1 MKERFA
7 ENNIEYILAENGM
20 YYPNLQL
27 PEDSETRPIGLYGAL
42 RKTYLKEH
50 RPALY
55 MESKRHLRFSSRP
68 RRRCEAVLLSASAHV
83 FRSSR
88 TVKSGV
94 SLLMMKLTWSYPVR
108 SPAHT
113 FA

>member
-1 MKERFA
+1 MKGRFI

-55 MESKRHLRFSSRP
+55 MESKRHLRFSSRL
-68 RRRCEAVLLSASAHV
+68 RRRYAAVLSSVWDHGFKFFKINKSAILQV
-83 FRSSR
+83 L
-88 TVKSGV
+88 T
-94 SLLMMKLTWSYPVR
+94 KLI
-108 SPAHT
+108 
-113 FA
+113 